1 MCGLEIEVV
10 DGSVRRIRADRDDV
24 WSKGYLCPKGTT
36 LGHVHD
42 DPDRLRAPLVR
53 DGSDWREVGW
63 DEAFARTEELLRP
76 VLDGHGIDSL
86 ACYIG
91 NPTAH
96 NFSLSRYA
104 GAFVPM
110 SGITQL
116 YSAGTVD
123 QWPKN
128 VVGACL
134 YGGMWTIPVPD
145 LDRTDFLLM
154 LGANPPASQGSLLA
168 APDVLGR
175 LDAIRERGGTVVVVD
190 PRRTK
195 TAEQADEWVPI
206 RPGTDAALLFAMVQ
220 VLFRRAWSTS
230 ARRPGRGGRRGARAV
245 RRSRPEAVADACL
258 VPAETIRRSRTAW
271 CRRPAG
277 AVYGRI
283 GTCNQE
289 FGTLASWLVEVL
301 NIVTG
306 NLDRAGGSMFSKPVA
321 WSIASLPMPDFAD
334 GFTFGRWSSRVRG
347 RPRSSAR
354 SRPVPRRG
362 DRHAGRGAGPGARH
376 HRRQPGDL
384 VAGRR
389 TPGRRARRARRDDL
403 DRQLAERDH
412 APRRRDPAGPVLP
425 RAAPLRRADL
435 ELGGRN
441 AANFSEPVFP
451 PHPDRPAE
459 WEILLRLA
467 AIVGGTPATTVD
479 VEGVRRRLFRAWS
492 WRPPRS
498 PARRIADRDP
508 AEILAATPG
517 NGPVRILDFSLRIGP
532 WGEGYGADPE
542 GLTLDR
548 LRESPH
554 GLDFG
559 PLEPRLDEMLR
570 TPSGRIELAHPY
582 ITADVP
588 RLRARLERTDGD
600 SLVLVSRRHLRSNNS
615 WMHNVEVLVKGKDR
629 CTLLVNPDDA
639 GRLGL
644 EDGGDARCH
653 PRRARWWPPW
663 R

>member
-1 MCGLEIEVV
+1 MMPEAYERRSRSAWSPSASPWDTASPSLPEATGVTTTVAPVTATETTHIRTCPLCEAMCGLEIEVV

-154 LGANPPASQGSLLA
+154 LGANPAASQGSLLA

-175 LDAIRERGGTVVVVD
+175 LDAIRERRDGRGGRPSAHEDGRTGRRVGAD
-190 PRRTK
+190 PSGHRCR
-195 TAEQADEWVPI
+195 APLRHGPGARVR
-206 RPGTDAALLFAMVQ
+206 RPGRPRTP
-220 VLFRRAWSTS
+220 
-230 ARRPGRGGRRGARAV
+230 RRPGRGVDQVLELA
-245 RRSRPEAVADACL
+245 SSFTPEAVADACL
-258 VPAETIRRSRTAW
+258 VPEETIRRLAHGLVSAPT
-271 CRRPAG
+271 G

-321 WSIASLPMPDFAD
+321 WSIATLPMPDFAD
-334 GFTFGRWSSRVRG
+334 GFSFG
-347 RPRSSAR
+347 
-354 SRPVPRRG
+354 
-362 DRHAGRGAGPGARH
+362 GAGP
-376 HRRQPGDL
+376 PGSE
-384 VAGRR
+384 G
-389 TPGRRARRARRDDL
+389 P
-403 DRQLAERDH
+403 
-412 APRRRDPAGPVLP
+412 RDPRQVP
-425 RAAPLRRADL
+425 
-435 ELGGRN
+435 
-441 AANFSEPVFP
+441 
-451 PHPDRPAE
+451 
-459 WEILLRLA
+459 
-467 AIVGGTPATTVD
+467 TP
-479 VEGVRRRLFRAWS
+479 
-492 WRPPRS
+492 
-498 PARRIADRDP
+498 
-508 AEILAATPG
+508 
-517 NGPVRILDFSLRIGP
+517 
-532 WGEGYGADPE
+532 
-542 GLTLDR
+542 
-548 LRESPH
+548 
-554 GLDFG
+554 
-559 PLEPRLDEMLR
+559 M
-570 TPSGRIELAHPY
+570 
-582 ITADVP
+582 
-588 RLRARLERTDGD
+588 
-600 SLVLVSRRHLRSNNS
+600 
-615 WMHNVEVLVKGKDR
+615 
-629 CTLLVNPDDA
+629 
-639 GRLGL
+639 
-644 EDGGDARCH
+644 
-653 PRRARWWPPW
+653 
-663 R
+663 

>member
-1 MCGLEIEVV
+1 MSTARCVASGPT
-10 DGSVRRIRADRDDV
+10 GTT

-154 LGANPPASQGSLLA
+154 LGANPAASQGSLLA

-175 LDAIRERGGTVVVVD
+175 LDAIRERRDGRGGRPSAHEDGRTGRRVGAD
-190 PRRTK
+190 PSGHRCR
-195 TAEQADEWVPI
+195 ASSPWSRCS
-206 RPGTDAALLFAMVQ
+206 RPT
-220 VLFRRAWSTS
+220 AWSTS
-230 ARRPGRGGRRGARAV
+230 TPRRPGRGVDQVLELA
-245 RRSRPEAVADACL
+245 SSFTPEAVADACL
-258 VPAETIRRSRTAW
+258 VPEETIRRLAHGLVSAPT
-271 CRRPAG
+271 G

-321 WSIASLPMPDFAD
+321 WSIATLPMPDFAD
-334 GFTFGRWSSRVRG
+334 GFSFGRWSSRSG
-347 RPRSSAR
+347 APPRSSGR
-354 SRPVPRRG
+354 SPCLSRRG
-362 DRHAGRGAGPGARH
+362 DRHAGRGAGPGADH
-376 HRRQPGDL
+376 HRRQPGGL

-389 TPGRRARRARRDDL
+389 TPGRRTRRARRDDL

-412 APRRRDPAGPVLP
+412 PARRSDPAGPVLP
-425 RAAPLRRADL
+425 RAAPLRRVDL
-435 ELGGRN
+435 ELVGPQRGQLLRAGLPASPRSSGR
-441 AANFSEPVFP
+441 V
-451 PHPDRPAE
+451 
-459 WEILLRLA
+459 EILLRLA
-467 AIVGGTPATTVD
+467 AIVGGTPAATVD
-479 VEGVRRRLFRAWS
+479 VKGFDDGYFMGLVMAAAS
-492 WRPPRS
+492 QPGS
-498 PARRIADRDP
+498 RIADRDP

-517 NGPVRILDFSLRIGP
+517 NGPLRILDFSLRIGP

-570 TPSGRIELAHPY
+570 TPSGGSSWP
-582 ITADVP
+582 TP
-588 RLRARLERTDGD
+588 TSPPTCPGCG
-600 SLVLVSRRHLRSNNS
+600 LVSSGRTVTHSS
-615 WMHNVEVLVKGKDR
+615 WSAGGTCGRTTRGCTTSR
-629 CTLLVNPDDA
+629 C
-639 GRLGL
+639 
-644 EDGGDARCH
+644 
-653 PRRARWWPPW
+653 W
-663 R
+663 